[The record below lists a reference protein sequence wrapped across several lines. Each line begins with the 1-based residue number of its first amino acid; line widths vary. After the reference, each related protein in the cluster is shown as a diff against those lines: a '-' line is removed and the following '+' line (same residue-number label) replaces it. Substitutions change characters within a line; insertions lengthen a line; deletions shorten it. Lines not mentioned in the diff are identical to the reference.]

1 MNHNTSIT
9 NNSDWNRLTLGDLID
24 VLTDYTANGSFEAL
38 KLNVTYYTE
47 QNYSA
52 LVRTTDLEKKNFK
65 PERFTDKRGH
75 DFQKKTALYGGEIV
89 LANVGS
95 VGKVYRVPTYDA
107 PMTLAPNTYLVK
119 FSKKHCNEYIFQF
132 LKSEYYL
139 SALYRNISSTTL
151 AAINKDNF
159 RSIPID
165 IPKSLSEQ
173 EKIANILNTVDNL
186 IDQTEN
192 LINKY
197 TAVKQ
202 GMMADLFSRGIDLS
216 GTQETNNNY
225 GQLRPS
231 FEYAPE
237 LYQETK
243 LGWIPKDWEIASL
256 GEVADVIDPQP
267 DHRTPPE
274 SENGIPYVGVG
285 DFYWDQRIDRER
297 CRKVI
302 EAAYDKQRGR
312 FQVELGDSI
321 FGKIGTI
328 GQPKQLRETEG
339 FALSANILLIKA
351 KEKNDYVFSFFDSV
365 FFNKQLS
372 NIINTT
378 SQPALGIQTMRD
390 ILVVYPKCEKELHGI
405 TEKLKAINDSIVAYR
420 KELHKYELIKKGLMQ
435 DLLTG
440 KVKV

>member
-1 MNHNTSIT
+1 MKANHADGWTTKTLSDLATINMGQSPDSTTYNELGIGLPFLQGCGDFGKNHPETNSYCSSPSKQSKVGNILISVRAPVGDMNTS
-9 NNSDWNRLTLGDLID
+9 
-24 VLTDYTANGSFEAL
+24 
-38 KLNVTYYTE
+38 
-47 QNYSA
+47 
-52 LVRTTDLEKKNFK
+52 
-65 PERFTDKRGH
+65 DKEYCIGRG
-75 DFQKKTALYGGEIV
+75 
-89 LANVGS
+89 
-95 VGKVYRVPTYDA
+95 
-107 PMTLAPNTYLVK
+107 
-119 FSKKHCNEYIFQF
+119 
-132 LKSEYYL
+132 
-139 SALYRNISSTTL
+139 L
-151 AAINKDNF
+151 AAIAGTQIESSYL
-159 RSIPID
+159 RYSIEQHITWLKRRGQGSTFEAIGSRDLNDFPVP
-165 IPKSLSEQ
+165 IPKSSEVRN
-173 EKIANILNTVDNL
+173 KITSILTTVDNL
-186 IDQTEN
+186 IDQTQN
-192 LINKY
+192 LIDKY

-216 GTQETNNNY
+216 GTPQSNKNY

-231 FEYAPE
+231 YEDAPE

-243 LGWIPKDWEIASL
+243 LGWIPKDWEIANL

-328 GQPKQLRETEG
+328 GQPKQLKETEG

>member
-1 MNHNTSIT
+1 MNNETHYLDSYN
-9 NNSDWNRLTLGDLID
+9 LGKLSHVRGRIGWKG
-24 VLTDYTANGSFEAL
+24 LKSHEYTEEGPYLVAGTHIKGDKIQWDECQHINQFRYDESPEI
-38 KLNVTYYTE
+38 KLNVNDIIISKDGTIGRIALIDSLPGPTTI
-47 QNYSA
+47 NSTMM
-52 LVRTTDLEKKNFK
+52 LVRLKDQDVLCSEFIFYFLQGEKFK
-65 PERFTDKRGH
+65 KLVAERVAGSGVPH
-75 DFQKKTALYGGEIV
+75 LFQADMKTLTV
-89 LANVGS
+89 LA
-95 VGKVYRVPTYDA
+95 P
-107 PMTLAPNTYLVK
+107 
-119 FSKKHCNEYIFQF
+119 
-132 LKSEYYL
+132 
-139 SALYRNISSTTL
+139 
-151 AAINKDNF
+151 
-159 RSIPID
+159 SIE
-165 IPKSLSEQ
+165 KQ
-173 EKIANILNTVDNL
+173 QKIAKVMNTVDNL
-186 IDQTEN
+186 IDQTQN
-192 LINKY
+192 LIDKY

-216 GTQETNNNY
+216 GTPETNKSY

-231 FEYAPE
+231 YEEAPE
-237 LYQETK
+237 LYQETE
-243 LGWIPKDWEIASL
+243 LGWIPKDWEIANL
-256 GEVADVIDPQP
+256 GVVADVIDPQP

-312 FQVELGDSI
+312 FQVELRDSI

-328 GQPKQLRETEG
+328 GQPKQLKETEG

-390 ILVVYPKCEKELHGI
+390 ILVVYPKCEKELHSI

>member
-1 MNHNTSIT
+1 MDGLS
-9 NNSDWNRLTLGDLID
+9 SK
-24 VLTDYTANGSFEAL
+24 VVK
-38 KLNVTYYTE
+38 KLEFYLPSLH
-47 QNYSA
+47 Q
-52 LVRTTDLEKKNFK
+52 
-65 PERFTDKRGH
+65 
-75 DFQKKTALYGGEIV
+75 QKEI
-89 LANVGS
+89 A
-95 VGKVYRVPTYDA
+95 K
-107 PMTLAPNTYLVK
+107 
-119 FSKKHCNEYIFQF
+119 I
-132 LKSEYYL
+132 L
-139 SALYRNISSTTL
+139 S
-151 AAINKDNF
+151 
-159 RSIPID
+159 
-165 IPKSLSEQ
+165 
-173 EKIANILNTVDNL
+173 TVDNL
-186 IDQTEN
+186 INQTQN
-192 LINKY
+192 LIDKY

-216 GTQETNNNY
+216 GTQESNKNY

-231 FEYAPE
+231 FEHAPE

-243 LGWIPKDWEIASL
+243 LGWIPKDWEIANL

-274 SENGIPYVGVG
+274 NENGIPYVGVG

-328 GQPKQLRETEG
+328 GQPKQLKETEG

-390 ILVVYPKCEKELHGI
+390 ILVVYPKCEKELHSI